1 MDNTD
6 VFSLETSKKE
16 ARKIIYNKLVD
27 ALSEFRP
34 FLKKKKF
41 DNKMLAATKLF
52 ADDIVK
58 STRKSRAKRQKEKKE
73 TNQKNGQVTD
83 LAYSD

>member
-1 MDNTD
+1 MDNTNIL
-6 VFSLETSKKE
+6 SQETSKKE
-16 ARKIIYNKLVD
+16 VRKIVYNKLVD

-58 STRKSRAKRQKEKKE
+58 STRKSRIKNKKDKKE
-73 TNQKNGQVTD
+73 IGNG
-83 LAYSD
+83 SR